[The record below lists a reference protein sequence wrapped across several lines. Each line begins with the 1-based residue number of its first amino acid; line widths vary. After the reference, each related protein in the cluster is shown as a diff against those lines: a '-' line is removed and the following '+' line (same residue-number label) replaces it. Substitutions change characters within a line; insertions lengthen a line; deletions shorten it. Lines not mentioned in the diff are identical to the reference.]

1 MGEFLLA
8 LHSEYSVLLCHQG
21 IGCTKHISFAESFMT
36 WDADQSKLKYM
47 RHLRLRNAI
56 NLLEKINKIH
66 NNLFIFTKLTN
77 AAAGRCL
84 PPQ

>member
-1 MGEFLLA
+1 
-8 LHSEYSVLLCHQG
+8 
-21 IGCTKHISFAESFMT
+21 MT